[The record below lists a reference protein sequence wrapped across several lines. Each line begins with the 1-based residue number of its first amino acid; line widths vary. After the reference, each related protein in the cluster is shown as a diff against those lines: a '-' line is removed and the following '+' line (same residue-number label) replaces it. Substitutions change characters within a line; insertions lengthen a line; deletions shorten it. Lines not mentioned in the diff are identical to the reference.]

1 MPTMKPDDKN
11 ETALVEIST
20 ENSIE
25 SVSNLKEQ
33 VKKMKKRIVDT
44 AKLFNM
50 LKNAKTSKYSTRLI
64 CKIIKHVLT
73 NNDLYLIEVEH
84 QNSVIATLEKELS
97 EKKASIESTQE
108 ENKKIL
114 EEFEQYKNN
123 SPSQEVINEYQKTV
137 SKFEAEVAKLNQE
150 LSSKKVRFYSF

>member
-1 MPTMKPDDKN
+1 
-11 ETALVEIST
+11 
-20 ENSIE
+20 
-25 SVSNLKEQ
+25 
-33 VKKMKKRIVDT
+33 
-44 AKLFNM
+44 
-50 LKNAKTSKYSTRLI
+50 LI